1 MQQHSVQPFT
11 VQEFIRYMAQK
22 KLLSIILVLLA
33 AFSALVAVERCQ
45 AGMVSFTFDDGLASV
60 YTRAFPVLK
69 RNRQA
74 ATIGIT
80 YAFCAYGGKDFMTIK
95 QILALQEQGWEVAS
109 HGLTH
114 SNPKKI
120 PKLYSEEKITG
131 WETEDKKLNI
141 YRAPYAHENIA
152 GLLDGGSVM
161 NAAASLS
168 ALGNAPGCYYFDDRS
183 RQLYVRPAAPGRA
196 GKLNIR
202 SVSCEREIEF
212 SKKELEKMGCKID
225 TYITPYNSW
234 PAGLQDLGERH
245 YGVIASGGNHANWR
259 ENFDTHAIGRFVVRS
274 DNKVSTLKKLV
285 KRYAIEN
292 DGWVV
297 FCFHG
302 IGDNT
307 GWEPWPLENLE
318 EFSAWLR
325 KKGVKTVTVAE
336 GAALFKASSA
346 STPLRDTQPKGADDE
361 P

>member
-1 MQQHSVQPFT
+1 
-11 VQEFIRYMAQK
+11 MAQK
-22 KLLSIILVLLA
+22 KLLSLIMVLLA
-33 AFSALVAVERCQ
+33 ALSAAAAGERCQ
-45 AGMVSFTFDDGLASV
+45 AGMVSFAFDDGLASV
-60 YTRAFPVLK
+60 YTHALPVLK

-74 ATIGIT
+74 ATIGVT
-80 YAFCAYGGKDFMTIK
+80 YAFFAYGGKDFMTIK
-95 QILALQEQGWEVAS
+95 QIRALQEQGWEVAS

-141 YRAPYAHENIA
+141 YRAPYAYENIA

-161 NAAASLS
+161 NAAASLR
-168 ALGNAPGCYYFDDRS
+168 ALGNAPGCYYFDDKRK
-183 RQLYVRPAAPGRA
+183 QLYVRPSAPGRA

-212 SKKELEKMGCKID
+212 SKKELEKMGCKIR

-234 PAGLQDLGERH
+234 PAGLRELGEQH
-245 YGVIASGGNHANWR
+245 YSFIASGGNHANWR
-259 ENFDTHAIGRFVVRS
+259 ENFDPHSIGRFVVRS
-274 DNKVSTLKKLV
+274 DDSVSALKKLV

-302 IGDNT
+302 IGDNV
-307 GWEPWPLENLE
+307 GWEPWSVEKLE
-318 EFSAWLR
+318 EFSSWLN

-336 GAALFKASSA
+336 GAALFKASA
-346 STPLRDTQPKGADDE
+346 VSTPPRETQPKGAADE